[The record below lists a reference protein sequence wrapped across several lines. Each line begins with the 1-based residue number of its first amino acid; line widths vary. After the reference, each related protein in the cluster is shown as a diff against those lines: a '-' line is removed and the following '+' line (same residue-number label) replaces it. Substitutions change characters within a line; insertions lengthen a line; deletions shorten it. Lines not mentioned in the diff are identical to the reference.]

1 MSSESS
7 KLSINRFF
15 SVTMAAIAVG
25 GLVLFA
31 FNGCNGDN
39 GGSAGGGSS
48 ANNKF
53 VTLGSA
59 PVGGVFNQVGSAI
72 ASVTN
77 DDKFKG
83 DNDWKVQAKGTKG
96 SKQNIRMLDKG
107 EIQLGMS
114 NSAISYHAARGL
126 GGWDKEYKI
135 RAVVTL
141 APNIGLFITNKSSGI
156 KTISDLKSKRV
167 SVGPAG
173 AGFEMFL
180 GPLMTEHG
188 VKYSAEEAEF
198 TPQNEIYTN
207 AVQSLADGNTDAAF
221 MGGAIPTPAVVQAC
235 NTSDIQF
242 IQYDPAVRQKLIKDY
257 PFFSP
262 ATIPAKNKSGNPT
275 YKGMEADFEAM
286 NVGSMQLITHAD
298 VDEDLIYNL
307 TKTIW
312 ENRAEIVKQ
321 HPAARAIN
329 EKNAARNTG
338 TEFHPGAIRFY
349 KEIGIWPQDAD
360 NAESAKADSAGE

>member
-1 MSSESS
+1 MDKRMPVVIKTLAVNRSLSILVLALSVSVFGLTIGCSKNDAGNESS
-7 KLSINRFF
+7 N
-15 SVTMAAIAVG
+15 T
-25 GLVLFA
+25 
-31 FNGCNGDN
+31 
-39 GGSAGGGSS
+39 

-59 PVGGVFNQVGSAI
+59 PVGGVFNQVGAAI
-72 ASVTN
+72 ASVAEE
-77 DDKFKG
+77 FKG
-83 DNDWKVQAKGTKG
+83 EADWKVQAKGTKG
-96 SKQNIRMLDKG
+96 SKDNIRKLDKG

-114 NSAISYHAARGL
+114 NSAISYHAVRGL
-126 GGWDKEYKI
+126 GGWDKEYAI

-141 APNIGLFITNKSSGI
+141 APNIGLFITKQDSGI
-156 KTISDLKSKRV
+156 NTIADMKGKRV

-180 GPLMTEHG
+180 GPLMSAHG
-188 VKYSAEEAEF
+188 IKYSGSADEADF
-198 TPQNEIYTN
+198 TPQNEIYTA
-207 AVQSLADGNTDAAF
+207 AVQSLADGNVDAAF
-221 MGGAIPTPAVVQAC
+221 MGGAVPTPAVVQAC
-235 NTSDIQF
+235 NSNDIHF
-242 IQYDPAVRQKLIKDY
+242 ITYDASVRAKLIEDF

-262 ATIPAKNKSGNPT
+262 ATIPAKNKEGKAT
-275 YKGMEADFEAM
+275 YKGMESDFEAM

-312 ENRAEIVKQ
+312 ENRADIVKQ
-321 HPAARAIN
+321 HPAAKAIN

-349 KEIGIWPQDAD
+349 KEIGIWPED
-360 NAESAKADSAGE
+360 G

>member
-1 MSSESS
+1 MTVVIKTSA
-7 KLSINRFF
+7 INR
-15 SVTMAAIAVG
+15 ALAIIVSTLAVLAS
-25 GLVLFA
+25 GLTI
-31 FNGCNGDN
+31 GCSIDTADS
-39 GGSAGGGSS
+39 GSKRSPSS
-48 ANNKF
+48 KF

-59 PVGGVFNQVGSAI
+59 PVGGVFNQVGAAI
-72 ASVTN
+72 ASVA
-77 DDKFKG
+77 DEFKG
-83 DNDWKVQAKGTKG
+83 DVDWKVQAKGTSG
-96 SKQNIRMLDKG
+96 SKDNIRKLDKG

-126 GGWDKEYKI
+126 SGWDKEYEI

-141 APNIGLFITNKSSGI
+141 APNIGLFITKKDSGI
-156 KTISDLKSKRV
+156 KTIADLRRKRV

-180 GPLMTEHG
+180 GPLMSEHG
-188 VKYSAEEAEF
+188 VKYSGSADDADF
-198 TPQNEIYTN
+198 TPQNEIYTE

-221 MGGAIPTPAVVQAC
+221 MGGAVPTPAVVQAC
-235 NTSDIQF
+235 NSNDIHF
-242 IQYDPAVRQKLIKDY
+242 ITYDTQVRSRLIEEF

-262 ATIPAKNKSGNPT
+262 AKIPAKNKEGKPT
-275 YKGMEADFEAM
+275 YKGMESDFDAM

-298 VDEDLIYNL
+298 VDEDLIYKL

-312 ENRAEIVKQ
+312 ENRADIVKQ
-321 HPAARAIN
+321 HPAAKAIN

-349 KEIGIWPQDAD
+349 KEIGVWPED
-360 NAESAKADSAGE
+360 G

>member
-1 MSSESS
+1 MISNVQNRDNSRTSLFVLAGIALFVASST
-7 KLSINRFF
+7 I
-15 SVTMAAIAVG
+15 SVI
-25 GLVLFA
+25 
-31 FNGCNGDN
+31 GC
-39 GGSAGGGSS
+39 GGSDKENAKSGSK
-48 ANNKF
+48 KF

-59 PVGGVFNQVGSAI
+59 PVGGAFNQVGAAI
-72 ASVTN
+72 ASVAN
-77 DDKFKG
+77 EFKG
-83 DNDWKVQAKGTKG
+83 DVPWKVQARGTKG
-96 SKQNIRMLDKG
+96 SKDNIRKLDKG

-114 NSAISYHAARGL
+114 NSAISYHAAGGL
-126 GGWDKEYKI
+126 AGWDKKYDI

-141 APNIGLFITNKSSGI
+141 APNIGLFITKKDSGI
-156 KTISDLKSKRV
+156 ETIGDLKGKRV

-180 GPLMTEHG
+180 GPILSQHG
-188 VKYSAEEAEF
+188 VKYSGSANEADF
-198 TPQNEIYTN
+198 TPQNEIYTA

-235 NTSDIQF
+235 NTSDIRF
-242 IQYDPAVRQKLIKDY
+242 IGYDPAVRATLIKEF

-262 ATIPAKNKSGNPT
+262 ATIPATNKDGKAT
-275 YKGMEADFEAM
+275 YNGMTEDFEAM

-298 VDEDLIYNL
+298 VDEDTVYTL
-307 TKTIW
+307 TKAIW

-329 EKNAARNTG
+329 EKNAARFTG

-349 KEIGIWPQDAD
+349 KEIGIWK
-360 NAESAKADSAGE
+360 E